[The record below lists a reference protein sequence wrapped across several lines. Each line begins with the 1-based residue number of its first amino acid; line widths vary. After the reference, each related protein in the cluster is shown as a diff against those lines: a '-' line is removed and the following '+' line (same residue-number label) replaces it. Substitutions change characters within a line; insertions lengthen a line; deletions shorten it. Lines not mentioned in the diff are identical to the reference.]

1 MARRGT
7 ERSFVGIINVLVL
20 FEEKWQTND
29 SLCVKEQRTHAGE
42 FREEN
47 ARVGVEQL
55 FYKDTSKNGSN
66 WNVLSYRTLPALP
79 QGKSMQ
85 EERGRLK
92 KKGYNGNSR
101 IFSFIVLVSQVLVPQ
116 KRGVRAVSCVCVVRW
131 LLLVCSRS

>member
-1 MARRGT
+1 MARGGT

-85 EERGRLK
+85 EETEEEGIQWEFQNFFLYFF
-92 KKGYNGNSR
+92 GG
-101 IFSFIVLVSQVLVPQ
+101 QVLVPQ